1 MIISAPGKLFLAGEW
16 AILELGS
23 PGIVAAIDKRVFV
36 EIEKSE
42 KFLFTF
48 KDKKIKNLEAIFN
61 GNELIFSKLTEEEK
75 EYIKFVKS
83 AVEITLKYLGSKQPL
98 KIKTW
103 SKGIRK
109 NEVKIG
115 FGSSAAISV
124 AVVAGILKIN
134 GYDIR
139 KEKTKEIIYK
149 LSTISHFFAQKK
161 LGSGFDIAAST
172 YGGIILYYRFDSDWL
187 IKKIESFGIR
197 EALNENWPYLKI
209 EKLRIP
215 KGFNLIVGW
224 TKKEAK
230 TSELIK
236 KMNDWKRGNKEIYD
250 KIMNNIKEN
259 VENLI
264 IAWKKSN
271 RKKIIEILRKNE
283 EYLRDLTEK
292 SGIEIETEKLRIL
305 SEIANSYNAA
315 GKLSGA
321 GGGDC
326 GIAISFNKKIAEKIK
341 KEWKKNGI
349 IPLNVKIDKK
359 GVCEE

>member
-16 AILELGS
+16 AILELGN
-23 PGIVAAIDKRVFV
+23 PGIVAAIDRRVFV

-42 KFLFTF
+42 KFSFTF
-48 KDKKIKNLEAIFN
+48 KDVNLKNLEAELN
-61 GNELIFSKLTEEEK
+61 SGELIFSKLKEEEK
-75 EYIKFVKS
+75 EYVKFVKS
-83 AVEITLKYLGSKQPL
+83 ATETTLKYLDSKQPL

-109 NEVKIG
+109 NEIKIG

-161 LGSGFDIAAST
+161 LGSAFDVAAST
-172 YGGIILYYRFDSDWL
+172 YGGIILYYRFDPDWL
-187 IKKIESFGIR
+187 VKEIENFGIK
-197 EALNENWPYLKI
+197 ETINKKWPYLKI
-209 EKLRIP
+209 ERLKIP

-224 TKKEAK
+224 TEEEAK

-236 KMNDWKRGNKEIYD
+236 KMNEWKKENREIYE
-250 KIMNNIKEN
+250 KIMNKIKEN
-259 VENLI
+259 VEALI
-264 IAWKKSN
+264 IVWKKSD
-271 RKKIIEILRKNE
+271 RKKIIELLRKNE
-283 EYLRDLTEK
+283 EYLRELTEK
-292 SGIEIETEKLRIL
+292 SGIEIETKKLRIL

-326 GIAISFNKKIAEKIK
+326 GIAICFDKKIANKIK
-341 KEWKKNGI
+341 KEWKRKEI
-349 IPLNVKIDKK
+349 ISLNVKIDNK
-359 GVCEE
+359 GVCEV